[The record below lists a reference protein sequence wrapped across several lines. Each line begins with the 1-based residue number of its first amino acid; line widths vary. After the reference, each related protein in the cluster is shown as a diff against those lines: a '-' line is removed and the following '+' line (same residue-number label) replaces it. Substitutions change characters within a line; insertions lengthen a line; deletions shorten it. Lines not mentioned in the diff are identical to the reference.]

1 VIVVVVSAAGFGIL
15 NVKPY
20 WNHFGGET
28 MPTITLKNIP
38 EELYERIKKRAKE
51 HRRSINS
58 EVIVNLERGFLK
70 RVRISEEILAD
81 VDRLREKTVDM
92 SPLTDEEIR
101 KAKDWG
107 RP

>member
-1 VIVVVVSAAGFGIL
+1 
-15 NVKPY
+15 
-20 WNHFGGET
+20 

-70 RVRISEEILAD
+70 RVRTPEEILAD

-92 SPLTDEEIR
+92 LLLTDEEIR
-101 KAKDWG
+101 KARGWG

>member
-1 VIVVVVSAAGFGIL
+1 
-15 NVKPY
+15 
-20 WNHFGGET
+20 

>member
-1 VIVVVVSAAGFGIL
+1 
-15 NVKPY
+15 
-20 WNHFGGET
+20 

-38 EELYERIKKRAKE
+38 EELYERIRRRAKE

-70 RVRISEEILAD
+70 RVRTPEEILAD
-81 VDRLREKTVDM
+81 VDVLREKTRDM
-92 SPLTDEEIR
+92 PPLTDEEIR
-101 KAKDWG
+101 QARDGG

>member
-1 VIVVVVSAAGFGIL
+1 
-15 NVKPY
+15 
-20 WNHFGGET
+20 

-38 EELYERIKKRAKE
+38 ENLYERIKKRAKE

-70 RVRISEEILAD
+70 RVRTPEEILAD
-81 VDRLREKTVDM
+81 VDGLREKTRDM
-92 SPLTDEEIR
+92 LPLTDEEIR
-101 KAKDWG
+101 QARDGG